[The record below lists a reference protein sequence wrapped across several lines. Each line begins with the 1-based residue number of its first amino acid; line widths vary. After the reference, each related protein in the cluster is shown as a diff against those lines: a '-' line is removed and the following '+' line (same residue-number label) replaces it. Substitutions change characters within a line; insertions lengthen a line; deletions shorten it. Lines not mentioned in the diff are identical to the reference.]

1 MAPHI
6 AAFFDVDGTLTT
18 ERVWR
23 GVLDYYKV
31 HKLRR
36 WTSRGFWAYHMPLF
50 FLHKAHLLSQSAFR
64 TPWAAHLLWFLRG
77 ETPQT
82 AEPVWDWVTTV
93 YLGKVW
99 RAEGVAA
106 IKEHKQRGDLVVLV
120 SAGPTPLTQ
129 RIARELG
136 ADLAV
141 GTKPA
146 LRPGTGGNTGYYTG
160 QVDGLVCIDENKAAL
175 ARQALAEHGIEVDFA
190 HSTAYADGGT
200 DIGLLEMV
208 GQPVAFFPDEFLRP
222 IAQQRGWRVIE

>member
-1 MAPHI
+1 MASRI

-23 GVLDYYKV
+23 GLLDYYKV

-36 WTSRGFWAYHMPLF
+36 WTSRWFWAYHMPLF

-77 ETPQT
+77 ETPQ
-82 AEPVWDWVTTV
+82 AAQPVWDWVTTE

-99 RAEGVAA
+99 RAEGRAK
-106 IKEHKQRGDLVVLV
+106 IEEHKLRGDLVVLV

-146 LRPGTGGNTGYYTG
+146 MSNGHYTG

-175 ARQALAEHGIEVDFA
+175 ARQVLAEQQIEVELA
-190 HSTAYADGGT
+190 NSTAYADGGT

-208 GQPVAFFPDEFLRP
+208 GQPVAFFPDEFLKP
-222 IAQQRGWRVIE
+222 IAQQRGWRIIE